1 MKLQLQFST
10 IAAAAVLSLS
20 SAVAWAHFG
29 IVIPEHSAVLEQ
41 KDANVHFTIA
51 FAHPM
56 ERNGMTMAKPDAFYV
71 VQDGRK
77 TDLSG
82 SLKADKLF
90 EKASWQA
97 DYRFARPGVYQFVVE
112 PKPYWEPA
120 EDKFIVHYTKV
131 IVPAYGDEDG
141 WDKPA
146 AGADVEVEYFNRD
159 GKYEA
164 PNDYF
169 VTQVVK
175 TDAQGIFAFTAPWA
189 GWWGFA
195 ALTDADYK
203 LKEAGAEK
211 DVELGAVL
219 WTEFTAPLVK

>member
-1 MKLQLQFST
+1 MKLQFST

-146 AGADVEVEYFNRD
+146 G
-159 GKYEA
+159 
-164 PNDYF
+164 
-169 VTQVVK
+169 VK
-175 TDAQGIFAFTAPWA
+175 TEIVSHGLSPTMPAILSAVSFWLTASPRQGLTSRWSTLIATANTRLPMTT
-189 GWWGFA
+189 
-195 ALTDADYK
+195 LS
-203 LKEAGAEK
+203 LRS
-211 DVELGAVL
+211 
-219 WTEFTAPLVK
+219 

>member
-82 SLKADKLF
+82 VPGFINLWLNPSLTGNL
-90 EKASWQA
+90 
-97 DYRFARPGVYQFVVE
+97 R
-112 PKPYWEPA
+112 
-120 EDKFIVHYTKV
+120 
-131 IVPAYGDEDG
+131 
-141 WDKPA
+141 
-146 AGADVEVEYFNRD
+146 
-159 GKYEA
+159 
-164 PNDYF
+164 
-169 VTQVVK
+169 K
-175 TDAQGIFAFTAPWA
+175 TSSSCITR
-189 GWWGFA
+189 
-195 ALTDADYK
+195 K
-203 LKEAGAEK
+203 
-211 DVELGAVL
+211 
-219 WTEFTAPLVK
+219 

>member
-82 SLKADKLF
+82 SLKADKLLGRQTTV
-90 EKASWQA
+90 S
-97 DYRFARPGVYQFVVE
+97 RVPG
-112 PKPYWEPA
+112 
-120 EDKFIVHYTKV
+120 FINLWLNPSLT
-131 IVPAYGDEDG
+131 G
-141 WDKPA
+141 
-146 AGADVEVEYFNRD
+146 NLR
-159 GKYEA
+159 
-164 PNDYF
+164 
-169 VTQVVK
+169 K
-175 TDAQGIFAFTAPWA
+175 TSSSCITR
-189 GWWGFA
+189 
-195 ALTDADYK
+195 K
-203 LKEAGAEK
+203 
-211 DVELGAVL
+211 
-219 WTEFTAPLVK
+219 

>member
-141 WDKPA
+141 WDKLAGVKTEIVPLTRPFANYAGNTFRGQLLVDGKPA
-146 AGADVEVEYFNRD
+146 AGADVEVE
-159 GKYEA
+159 
-164 PNDYF
+164 
-169 VTQVVK
+169 
-175 TDAQGIFAFTAPWA
+175 
-189 GWWGFA
+189 
-195 ALTDADYK
+195 
-203 LKEAGAEK
+203 
-211 DVELGAVL
+211 
-219 WTEFTAPLVK
+219 

>member
-97 DYRFARPGVYQFVVE
+97 DY
-112 PKPYWEPA
+112 
-120 EDKFIVHYTKV
+120 
-131 IVPAYGDEDG
+131 
-141 WDKPA
+141 
-146 AGADVEVEYFNRD
+146 
-159 GKYEA
+159 
-164 PNDYF
+164 
-169 VTQVVK
+169 
-175 TDAQGIFAFTAPWA
+175 AFRASR
-189 GWWGFA
+189 GLSICG
-195 ALTDADYK
+195 
-203 LKEAGAEK
+203 
-211 DVELGAVL
+211 
-219 WTEFTAPLVK
+219 

>member
-1 MKLQLQFST
+1 MKLQFST

-97 DYRFARPGVYQFVVE
+97 DYRF
-112 PKPYWEPA
+112 
-120 EDKFIVHYTKV
+120 
-131 IVPAYGDEDG
+131 
-141 WDKPA
+141 
-146 AGADVEVEYFNRD
+146 
-159 GKYEA
+159 
-164 PNDYF
+164 
-169 VTQVVK
+169 
-175 TDAQGIFAFTAPWA
+175 
-189 GWWGFA
+189 
-195 ALTDADYK
+195 
-203 LKEAGAEK
+203 
-211 DVELGAVL
+211 
-219 WTEFTAPLVK
+219 